1 MDSDRRKVL
10 LRTTKLLSALQ
21 KAVLKHASVAAIH
34 QQFSQE
40 GILKPVMASIVR
52 ERLLSPSHVD
62 MEISSRVVCEG
73 GGLRTK
79 EVDARLSANG
89 VHLDSSLILAD
100 DITG

>member
-1 MDSDRRKVL
+1 V
-10 LRTTKLLSALQ
+10 
-21 KAVLKHASVAAIH
+21 I
-34 QQFSQE
+34 
-40 GILKPVMASIVR
+40 
-52 ERLLSPSHVD
+52 
-62 MEISSRVVCEG
+62 CEG